1 MSSVGHSETAGDLTV
16 QSIANSGMPCAKI
29 LRTTTTTTVVIVIGI
44 INYIQIHI

>member
-29 LRTTTTTTVVIVIGI
+29 LRTTTTTVVIVIGI
-44 INYIQIHI
+44 INYIRIHI